1 MTISTSTL
9 RVGIAGA
16 SRGGGYIAAIRAAGD
31 RVRLHGVFDPSSEAA
46 QAFASEYEVDE
57 TYASFEQAVDSC
69 DVLVIASPQ
78 QYHAPQAAYALRAG
92 VHVLSEVPAAVSLE
106 QVNVL
111 LAAARESAA
120 VYMLSEN
127 YGYTRQN
134 LVVRAMARAG
144 LFGDLYLGEAEYVHE
159 MKGYHQTASGD
170 PTWRYFWQVGRNG
183 VTYPTHSL
191 GPLLEWMDD
200 RITSI
205 SCVGTGRWTD
215 PEHEMDD
222 SVTLL
227 ARTRKG
233 ALLRTRLDMLSNR
246 PELWDYYAIQGTAG
260 AYESGRGMGDRP
272 RVYLHGTSAPETW
285 ELLESYEERFL
296 PDRYRTPPASSGHWG
311 SDAWPFL
318 EFLDAVEHGESPAI
332 DIYRALDMTLPGIVS
347 EQSIAQAGAWLHV
360 PDPRTLTAGIGLNP
374 GSEAP
379 LA

>member
-1 MTISTSTL
+1 MGGNGRTV

-16 SRGGGYIAAIRAAGD
+16 SRGGGYIAALRAAGE
-31 RVRLHGVFDPSSEAA
+31 RACLHGVFDPSAEAA
-46 QAFASEYEVDE
+46 EAFAAEYGAQERFE
-57 TYASFEQAVDSC
+57 SFEQAVEAC

-106 QVNVL
+106 QVNLL
-111 LAAARESAA
+111 LAAARESDS
-120 VYMLSEN
+120 VYMLAEN
-127 YGYTRQN
+127 YGYTRDN
-134 LVVRAMARAG
+134 LIVRAMARAG

-159 MKGYHQTASGD
+159 MKSYQRRSSGE

-191 GPLLEWMDD
+191 GPLLDWMDD

-215 PEHEMDD
+215 PEHEMED

-233 ALLRTRLDMLSNR
+233 ALLRTRLDLLSNR
-246 PELWDYYAIQGTAG
+246 PELWDYYAIQGTNG
-260 AYESGRGMGDRP
+260 AYESGRGMGDQS
-272 RVYLHGTSAPETW
+272 RVYLHGTSKPEAW
-285 ELLESYEERFL
+285 EPLASYEERFL
-296 PDRYRTPPASSGHWG
+296 PSGYRNPPAGSGHWG

-318 EFLDAVEHGESPAI
+318 EFLSAVENATTPPI
-332 DIYRALDMTLPGIVS
+332 DIYRALEMTLPGIIS
-347 EQSIAQAGAWLHV
+347 EQSIAQGGAWLHV
-360 PDPRTLTAGIGLNP
+360 PDPRTLTAGIGINP
-374 GSEAP
+374 GHETP